1 MLLIKNELL
10 RCMPVRPYRKRKCKM
25 KENSY
30 NAKEQQGRE
39 NWNGCT
45 RNSKH
50 GSSASDS
57 SVDLVQT
64 ELLQKEK
71 TCGEGDR
78 DTTQH
83 LEPFQP
89 TCYLER
95 QVEKLGLDNE
105 HEAMNLVTD
114 ELREK
119 YKRAERKREDHMKH
133 IVDSNAERIKKVENV
148 HAAVKDQEEK
158 KKSCMH
164 NRHVKKLETAQR
176 RRMRSL
182 DSITQTRK
190 RYHREVQQKRIDSI
204 DLNLSL
210 SAESLSSLE
219 RRLSMANHRRQEIKE
234 AKKRRSQEG
243 QYEDKAQFAVNERA
257 SIMGLCDSITHV
269 GRDDDCLSYRI
280 FDDKEIGS
288 IEEPSKG
295 IGVVLSHLRTKD
307 QKKRPNTRAKRL
319 WGARVIQE
327 WWHCMVDGVEYEG
340 IGDQFDMET
349 SLSFSL
355 PGCST
360 ISSVNSNISLKS
372 PPSLFT
378 EMEEDNNIKETS
390 SAEFEGTC
398 QRFATNL
405 PSSLEGQQTIECYSE
420 DAAARTMQ
428 RFFRQCRHDMK
439 VFNRLMKNASSIR
452 YVCGKIREMETASF
466 DEGIEIMKDTNLI
479 MHMENMLRALRMGR
493 KIKCVPPGVRSARAF
508 MSSILI
514 NSYPTSSLD
523 DDGMLSSGS
532 STRNVMLELK
542 KEKVVES
549 SGEVVLALLILE
561 EAVNEAVKTKNDD
574 DDDDNTRAV
583 GGGMNTY
590 VGRCII
596 SASKKVTTARLIFC
610 RRFDAWKR
618 LDGIR
623 LTEEMTSACVD
634 VLLMQLRA
642 ERDLRIAAAS
652 LGLEDVMIDDEN
664 LDGEPLLNEGFR
676 QIKEG
681 TQRQLG
687 HMFAALV
694 HLVGREEARFRMVQA
709 TEAAF
714 RRLQEDDIESDVVDA
729 DYSSLTPQIHPRE
742 SENTSGMSVGSIL
755 YETEDDD
762 TNGSEKNTGATRAL
776 TAGDLLSNEW
786 LVHEVLLSEK
796 AMTVSLQQAVE
807 KGLLENTESLGMDD
821 VFWKEVAEDFN
832 AHDYNPLIMLISDLR
847 AKIIAITPKRK
858 DLAIETCEA
867 MDIDLLKQ
875 MSEHGALDVDT
886 FFKVIRF
893 AGERVL
899 ELEAPIRNS
908 VTSAKLE
915 ALSEA
920 ESGISIGTTIFDI
933 ELVRE
938 YFTFLFNKLGE
949 IHLDILNAHLQFI
962 MPFLK
967 QHGVE
972 YEKDRFLERL
982 DSNEINLDV
991 TYSWLHRAI
1000 CSLREESLQR
1010 PEERNDSNR
1019 LKEAEEAQ
1027 KLLDELE
1034 AQKGDAYLK
1043 VVRIAVVD
1051 HLLEQM
1057 VTSADESPPLV
1068 TAGRDNKGHYNQSHN
1083 KLLSS
1088 TTVSSSSKCKRPCI
1102 KGKRDEDCYIS
1113 GACMPETFHLDQ

>member
-1 MLLIKNELL
+1 MLLFQNELS
-10 RCMPVRPYRKRKCKM
+10 RCVSVRAYSKKGCKM
-25 KENSY
+25 KGNSY
-30 NAKEQQGRE
+30 NAKQQQGRRS
-39 NWNGCT
+39 WNDCA
-45 RNSKH
+45 RNSKR

-57 SVDLVQT
+57 SGDLVQT
-64 ELLQKEK
+64 ELLQNKD

-89 TCYLER
+89 TSYLER

-105 HEAMNLVTD
+105 HEAMNLVTN

-119 YKRAERKREDHMKH
+119 HKRAERKREDHVKS
-133 IVDSNAERIKKVENV
+133 IVDSNAERIKRVENV

-164 NRHVKKLETAQR
+164 NRHVKKLETAQMR
-176 RRMRSL
+176 RLSSL
-182 DSITQTRK
+182 DSITATRK
-190 RYHREVQQKRIDSI
+190 SYHREVQRKRVGSI
-204 DLNLSL
+204 DLNLTL

-219 RRLSMANHRRQEIKE
+219 RRLSMADRRRQEIK
-234 AKKRRSQEG
+234 AARKRRSKECQCEG
-243 QYEDKAQFAVNERA
+243 KAHFDVNERA
-257 SIMGLCDSITHV
+257 SIMGLCDSITNV

-280 FDDKEIGS
+280 FHDKEINS

-295 IGVVLSHLRTKD
+295 IGVVLSRLRTMDK
-307 QKKRPNTRAKRL
+307 KKRPNTRAKRL

-340 IGDQFDMET
+340 ITDPQFDTET
-349 SLSFSL
+349 SLSLSL

-360 ISSVNSNISLKS
+360 LSSVNSNISLKAS
-372 PPSLFT
+372 HLRFT
-378 EMEEDNNIKETS
+378 GMEIDSNSKEAS
-390 SAEFEGTC
+390 SAEFEGPL
-398 QRFATNL
+398 QSFATTP
-405 PSSLEGQQTIECYSE
+405 PSSLEGQQTIKYNSE
-420 DAAARTMQ
+420 DAAGRTIQ
-428 RFFRQCRHDMK
+428 RFFRQFLHDMK
-439 VFNRLMKNASSIR
+439 VINHLVKNASSIR

-466 DEGIEIMKDTNLI
+466 DEGIEIMKDTHLI
-479 MHMENMLRALRMGR
+479 MHMENTLRALRMGR
-493 KIKCVPPGVRSARAF
+493 KIKHVPPGVRSARAF
-508 MSSILI
+508 MCSILI

-532 STRNVMLELK
+532 SQSNVMLELK

-574 DDDDNTRAV
+574 DDNTRVV

-590 VGRCII
+590 DGRCILT
-596 SASKKVTTARLIFC
+596 ASKKVITTRLIFC
-610 RRFDAWKR
+610 SRFDVWKR

-634 VLLMQLRA
+634 ILLMQLRA

-652 LGLEDVMIDDEN
+652 LGLEDAMIDGEN

-687 HMFAALV
+687 HMFTALV
-694 HLVGREEARFRMVQA
+694 HLVGREEARLYMVQA

-714 RRLQEDDIESDVVDA
+714 RRLQQDDIESDVGVDA
-729 DYSSLTPQIHPRE
+729 DDSLSTPQIHPGE
-742 SENTSGMSVGSIL
+742 SESMSGISTFSNL

-762 TNGSEKNTGATRAL
+762 TNGSEKKGATRAL

-786 LVHEVLLSEK
+786 LVHEVLLFK
-796 AMTVSLQQAVE
+796 KVVTVSLQQAE
-807 KGLLENTESLGMDD
+807 ENGLLENTKSLGMDD
-821 VFWKEVAEDFN
+821 VFWKEVAKDFN
-832 AHDYNPLIMLISDLR
+832 AHNYDPLIILISDLR

-875 MSEHGALDVDT
+875 MSMHGALDVDA

-899 ELEAPIRNS
+899 ELEAPIRNT
-908 VTSAKLE
+908 VTSVKLQ

-920 ESGISIGTTIFDI
+920 ESGIAIGTTIFDI

-1010 PEERNDSNR
+1010 PEERNGSSR
-1019 LKEAEEAQ
+1019 LKEAEDAQ

-1034 AQKGDAYLK
+1034 AENGDAYLK

-1051 HLLEQM
+1051 HLLEPM
-1057 VTSADESPPLV
+1057 ITSAEGSPPV
-1068 TAGRDNKGHYNQSHN
+1068 ATAGGDNKGHYHQSEN
-1083 KLLSS
+1083 KLLSF
-1088 TTVSSSSKCKRPCI
+1088 TTVSSSRKYKRSCV
-1102 KGKRDEDCYIS
+1102 KGKRDEDCYLS
-1113 GACMPETFHLDQ
+1113 GVCMPETFHLDQ